1 MLTKLRDFGG
11 RLPGR
16 MADLPARK
24 HRPPAGLRGRLFLA
38 FAAVAGTT
46 VVAALAA
53 SFLFAQIGGQL
64 REVAERNIP
73 EVIAT
78 LGLASNAEGLR
89 AIAPSLLSAETPQER
104 EAQLKVLAEAQSV
117 VTKQLELLD
126 ADEADHAAMAEIGDK
141 ARLLKGKLTA
151 LGAAVAERH
160 TMRDARAKVVRD
172 LAEAQKALLAKLEP
186 ALAQARQA
194 VASAAAEPG
203 PDEAQAASLQRL
215 QDELLPRERGLTD
228 LIAAV
233 DFAVGIL
240 GRASSTG
247 EKDAIDAME
256 RDFTA
261 MAERIAEMA
270 KPFAG
275 PDGTPPSFGPALDDV
290 LDLGS
295 GAQTVFELRRQE
307 IAAQQSARK
316 IVNDAAVITDQLNAS
331 VAARV
336 AAVGDK
342 TKAATERS
350 DAAIVSGRLVM
361 LAIAAASVV
370 AASLFV
376 WLYIGRNLV
385 ARLVGL
391 ARTMQVIAAGELD
404 TEIPG
409 AERRDE
415 IGGMAQ
421 ALAVFR
427 DGILAANQLAAE
439 KAEEERAAQQRAAAI
454 ETATAGFNAGAT
466 SALAAVAGASG
477 DMQGTAER
485 MSAAAHQASAET
497 EAVAAA
503 AAQAAGN
510 VQTVAAATEELSAS
524 IREIAGQVAESARIA
539 EQAVSRVAL
548 SRDTVHELSRAAQ
561 QIGEV
566 VGLINSIAGQTNL
579 LALNATIEAAR
590 AGEAGKGF
598 AVVASE
604 VKSLATQ
611 TAKATEGITAQVA
624 AIQGSTVKAV
634 EAIKAVGEIIGRMSE
649 IATTVAAAVEEQ
661 QATTQAIAQNIGEA
675 ATGTQSVS
683 AHIADLSEVAN
694 AAGRSAEEV
703 LAATARLSD
712 ESEALRGEVDRFLG
726 QIKAA

>member
-1 MLTKLRDFGG
+1 
-11 RLPGR
+11 
-16 MADLPARK
+16 
-24 HRPPAGLRGRLFLA
+24 
-38 FAAVAGTT
+38 
-46 VVAALAA
+46 
-53 SFLFAQIGGQL
+53 
-64 REVAERNIP
+64 
-73 EVIAT
+73 
-78 LGLASNAEGLR
+78 
-89 AIAPSLLSAETPQER
+89 
-104 EAQLKVLAEAQSV
+104 
-117 VTKQLELLD
+117 
-126 ADEADHAAMAEIGDK
+126 
-141 ARLLKGKLTA
+141 
-151 LGAAVAERH
+151 
-160 TMRDARAKVVRD
+160 
-172 LAEAQKALLAKLEP
+172 
-186 ALAQARQA
+186 
-194 VASAAAEPG
+194 
-203 PDEAQAASLQRL
+203 
-215 QDELLPRERGLTD
+215 
-228 LIAAV
+228 
-233 DFAVGIL
+233 
-240 GRASSTG
+240 
-247 EKDAIDAME
+247 
-256 RDFTA
+256 
-261 MAERIAEMA
+261 
-270 KPFAG
+270 
-275 PDGTPPSFGPALDDV
+275 
-290 LDLGS
+290 
-295 GAQTVFELRRQE
+295 
-307 IAAQQSARK
+307 
-316 IVNDAAVITDQLNAS
+316 
-331 VAARV
+331 
-336 AAVGDK
+336 
-342 TKAATERS
+342 
-350 DAAIVSGRLVM
+350 M

-391 ARTMQVIAAGELD
+391 ARTMQVIAAGGLE

-427 DGILAANQLAAE
+427 DGILQANQLAAE

-510 VQTVAAATEELSAS
+510 VQTVAVATEELSAS

-611 TAKATEGITAQVA
+611 TAKATDGITAQVA

-683 AHIADLSEVAN
+683 AHIADLSAVAN

-703 LAATARLSD
+703 LAATARLSH
-712 ESEALRGEVDRFLG
+712 ESETLRGEVDRFLG
-726 QIKAA
+726 EIRAA